1 MNYRGFIAPLAPGVI
16 ETALEH
22 LQLPIDR
29 DTRVFLKPNL
39 TWKKFEPGITTSP
52 AFMESL
58 VRALT
63 ERGARITIGESDGG
77 NHLFTAGE
85 AMAAHGLPEIARRYG
100 VTLLNLTHAPRRRV
114 VISPE
119 CEVEFSRP
127 LLEDFDFVLSVPVPK
142 VHAMTGVSL
151 AIKNLW
157 GCMPDPLRLR
167 HHWNI
172 NPILCRLVEMLPP
185 SAALFDGTHFL
196 NDFGPMDGTPVPRN
210 LIVGADNLLAGSLL
224 CCRLMNVDPNGI
236 AMLRAAI
243 AANLGPASVQQVQLN
258 TEIEP
263 FLTDVIFRAK
273 QIPLNYLT
281 GAAFHSRYLTWLLYD
296 SVLGTGLHQC
306 LYRIRRLPAIRTL
319 LYRDTRFV
327 E

>member
-1 MNYRGFIAPLAPGVI
+1 MNYRGFIAPLAPRAI
-16 ETALEH
+16 EAALDH
-22 LQLPIDR
+22 LQLPIAR

-39 TWKKFEPGITTSP
+39 TWKRFQPGITTSP
-52 AFMESL
+52 AFMEGL
-58 VRALT
+58 IRALAD
-63 ERGARITIGESDGG
+63 RRAKVTIGESDGG
-77 NHLFTAGE
+77 NNLFTADE
-85 AMAAHGLPEIARRYG
+85 AMAAHGLPEIAQRYG
-100 VTLLNLTHAPRRRV
+100 ASLLNLTHAPRRRV
-114 VISPE
+114 VVGPD

-127 LLEDFDFVLSVPVPK
+127 LLEDFDFLLSVPVPK

-157 GCMPDPLRLR
+157 GCVPDPLRLR

-236 AMLRAAI
+236 AMLRAAM
-243 AANLGPASVQQVQLN
+243 AANLGPSALQQVELN
-258 TEIEP
+258 TDIDP
-263 FLTDVIFRAK
+263 FLSETIFKAK
-273 QIPLNYLT
+273 KIPLNYLT
-281 GAAFHSRYLTWLLYD
+281 GAAFHSRYLTRLLYD
-296 SVLGTGLHQC
+296 SALGNVLHQC
-306 LYRIRRLPAIRTL
+306 LYRVRRLQAIRTL